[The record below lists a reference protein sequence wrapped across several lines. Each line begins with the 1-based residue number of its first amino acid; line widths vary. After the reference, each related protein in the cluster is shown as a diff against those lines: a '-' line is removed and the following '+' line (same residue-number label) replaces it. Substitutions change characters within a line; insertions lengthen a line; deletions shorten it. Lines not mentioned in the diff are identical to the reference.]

1 MPTKTNGKHGTRTI
15 TEQDGANAHSQKE
28 QNETQKIK
36 RGNEKEKKN
45 ETETETETQ
54 DESRPRMEVI
64 KVILTKYEPKIKINL
79 QASRIN
85 DGDLYKI

>member
-1 MPTKTNGKHGTRTI
+1 MPTKTYGKHGTRTI
-15 TEQDGANAHSQKE
+15 TEQDSANAHSQKE

-45 ETETETETQ
+45 ETETETQ
-54 DESRPRMEVI
+54 DESRPRIEVI

-85 DGDLYKI
+85 DEDLYKI